1 MTKMLGVQ
9 EEPAIYKVLAS
20 RMATERRS
28 LRSLGR
34 WSGGGTPSKSNP
46 AFWSGG
52 TIPWVSPKDMKLA
65 RISDAEDHITP
76 EAVARSAT
84 SLIKAG
90 AVVLVV
96 RSGILQHSLPVAVTD
111 VDVALNQDL
120 KALQPSAGVD
130 ATYVAWALRAHAQA
144 ILRLCTKAGTTVQS
158 IEMPALLDYEIPL
171 PSAERQREV
180 VETVEARLS
189 VLDASVAALH
199 RVQANLKRYRA
210 SVLKSA
216 CEGRLVPTEA
226 ELAHQEGRTFETGA
240 QLLQRILAERFA
252 PGAAKRTEPVA
263 PETALHPSPPT
274 GWTRAS
280 LEQIGAVV
288 SGLTKNPKREKLERK
303 VPYLR
308 VANVYAGELR
318 LSEIEHIGVAEAEL
332 EKLLVIKDD
341 LLIVE
346 GNGSPSQIGRVAR
359 WDGSISPCVH
369 QNHLIKVR
377 LRGVNPLWAMNCLLS
392 PEARSQIERISSSTS
407 GLHTLS
413 TGKVARLTIPLPP
426 LAEQHRIVAE
436 ADRRL
441 SLIRVA
447 EAQVSANLARA
458 QRLRQSILQAAFRT
472 PAQAG
477 Q

>member
-20 RMATERRS
+20 RMATERRA

-226 ELAHQEGRTFETGA
+226 ELAHQENRDFETGA
-240 QLLQRILAERFA
+240 QLLRRILAARRARVSGRSKYKEPSTPAAIHLSDAPEGWAWSNVDQLAEVGTGATPKRDVQAFYEGGHIAWVTSGAVNGEYVDQASEFVTERA
-252 PGAAKRTEPVA
+252 LAETNLSVYPPGTLLLAMYGEGKTRGRCSELRIAATTNQALAAIQAAEPVRRY
-263 PETALHPSPPT
+263 L
-274 GWTRAS
+274 R
-280 LEQIGAVV
+280 L
-288 SGLTKNPKREKLERK
+288 LLERSYEETRK
-303 VPYLR
+303 AASGGVQPNL
-308 VANVYAGELR
+308 N
-318 LSEIEHIGVAEAEL
+318 LS
-332 EKLLVIKDD
+332 LVRAIA
-341 LLIVE
+341 V
-346 GNGSPSQIGRVAR
+346 
-359 WDGSISPCVH
+359 
-369 QNHLIKVR
+369 
-377 LRGVNPLWAMNCLLS
+377 
-392 PEARSQIERISSSTS
+392 
-407 GLHTLS
+407 
-413 TGKVARLTIPLPP
+413 PLPP

-447 EAQVSANLARA
+447 EAQVAANLARA

-472 PAQAG
+472 PAQAR